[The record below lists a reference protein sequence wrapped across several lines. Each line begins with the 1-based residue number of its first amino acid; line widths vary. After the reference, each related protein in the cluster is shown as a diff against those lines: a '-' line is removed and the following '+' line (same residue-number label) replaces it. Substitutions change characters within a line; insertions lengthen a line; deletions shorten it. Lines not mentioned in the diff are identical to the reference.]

1 MVDSKGNYSCDLASE
16 RVENSYPFPSP
27 DLFLNSPDCLLN
39 SSCGASLENLVLDQ
53 LMIPSL
59 IYIYIYIYIY
69 IFFLILIP
77 CLLDIS
83 PVLVTDVQVCPSSC
97 VSHNK
102 ICVNMST
109 RWGQQHIVCFK

>member
-39 SSCGASLENLVLDQ
+39 SSCDASLENLVLDQ

-59 IYIYIYIYIY
+59 IYIYIYIY
-69 IFFLILIP
+69 FFFN
-77 CLLDIS
+77 
-83 PVLVTDVQVCPSSC
+83 
-97 VSHNK
+97 SHTL
-102 ICVNMST
+102 ST
-109 RWGQQHIVCFK
+109 

>member
-59 IYIYIYIYIY
+59 IYIYI
-69 IFFLILIP
+69 LILKP

>member
-39 SSCGASLENLVLDQ
+39 SSCDASLENLVLDQ

-59 IYIYIYIYIY
+59 IYIYIYIYF
-69 IFFLILIP
+69 FFLILIP

-83 PVLVTDVQVCPSSC
+83 PVLVTDVQVCPSSS